1 MQNPLLYEIST
12 LPWLHELAKEE
23 GAWLRLSEVPNAE
36 WDRLAN
42 LGFDLIWLMGMWKK
56 SPEGR
61 RISLL
66 REDTLPVYDSALP
79 GWTEADVLG
88 SPYSIQSYEPDPA
101 IGTWQDLKLVQGKLR
116 TRGMGL
122 ILDFV
127 PNHTGPDHPWV
138 TSHPER
144 FVWGPEGAWEEQTKS
159 YFRQS
164 SGGQDHAIA
173 RGRDPY
179 FDPWPDTAQLNY
191 FAPQARA
198 AMLGELKTISEY
210 CDGVRCDM
218 AMLVL
223 NDIFSSTW
231 KEDLSQATPP
241 TEFWQDV
248 RSELPEF
255 TLIAEAY
262 WGTEGKLLELG
273 FDYVY
278 DKTLYDRCRFSSAAE
293 VRGHLLADPI
303 AQESLVRFLENHDEP
318 RAADVFA
325 EELHRAAAILT
336 YTLPGLKLVNHG
348 QMEGL
353 KVHLPVQLART
364 SPDKIDFALLEFYGR
379 LLGLRRHPNFSTGV
393 WSLLEARPFA
403 EPSNE
408 NLIAYCWRMGE
419 AMHLVVVNLS
429 PNFSQARIPLE
440 ALIGGSGR
448 TARWRLTDLL
458 TGQHYDR
465 EADEMRNPGL
475 HVILNSYQSHVFA
488 LEALGRI

>member
-12 LPWLHELAKEE
+12 LPWLYELANEE
-23 GAWLRLSEVPNAE
+23 GKWLSLSEVPNAE
-36 WDRLAN
+36 WDRLARQ
-42 LGFDLIWLMGMWKK
+42 GFNLIWLMGMWKK

-66 REDTLPVYDSALP
+66 REDVRPVYDSVLP
-79 GWTEADVLG
+79 GWTEEDVLG

-101 IGTWQDLKLVQGKLR
+101 IGTWQDLKSVREKLKS
-116 TRGMGL
+116 RGMGL

-138 TSHPER
+138 ASYPER
-144 FVWGPEGAWEEQTKS
+144 FVVGPKRAWEDHPES
-159 YFRQS
+159 YFRQP
-164 SGGQDHAIA
+164 GGGREHAIA

-191 FAPQARA
+191 FAPQARE
-198 AMLGELKTISEY
+198 AMLAELSTISGY

-231 KEDLSQATPP
+231 KDDLSQQTPA

-248 RSELPEF
+248 RKEFREF

-262 WGTEGKLLELG
+262 WGTEGRLLELG

-278 DKTLYDRCRFSSAAE
+278 DKTLYDRCRFAPATE
-293 VRGHLLADPI
+293 IREHLQADPSSQ
-303 AQESLVRFLENHDEP
+303 ASLVRFLENHDER
-318 RAADVFA
+318 RAAEVF
-325 EELHRAAAILT
+325 EEDRLRAAAILT

-348 QMEGL
+348 QMEGRKL
-353 KVHLPVQLART
+353 HLPVQLART
-364 SPDKIDFALLEFYGR
+364 SREKTDSELLRFYGH
-379 LLGLRRHPNFSTGV
+379 LLDLRRHPNFAEGA
-393 WSLLEARPFA
+393 WSLLQAQRYEGQ
-403 EPSNE
+403 SNE
-408 NLIAYCWRMGE
+408 NLIAYCWSMGE
-419 AMHLVVVNLS
+419 ALHLVVVNQS
-429 PNFSQARIPLE
+429 PHFSQARIPLE
-440 ALIGGSGR
+440 ALIGGS
-448 TARWRLTDLL
+448 AQVSRWRLTDLL

-465 EADEMRNPGL
+465 ARDEMLDPGL
-475 HVILNSYQSHVFA
+475 HVILNGFQCHVFA
-488 LEALGRI
+488 IEALER